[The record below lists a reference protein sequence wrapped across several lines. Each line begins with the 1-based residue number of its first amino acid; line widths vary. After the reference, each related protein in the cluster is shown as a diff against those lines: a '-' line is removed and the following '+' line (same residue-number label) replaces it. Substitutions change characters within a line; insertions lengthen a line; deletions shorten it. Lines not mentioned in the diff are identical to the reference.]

1 MRTHRNFD
9 FMSERTFVMLKPSCV
24 ERGIIGEI
32 LARFERKGMRLLGL
46 KMVRASREMAE
57 ALYEVHRG
65 KSFYSDLIDAISG
78 KRVVVMVLEARGA
91 VEVVRKM
98 IGATDPV
105 RAEPGT
111 IRGDYGLE
119 ITDNIIHASD
129 SQESY
134 EREYRIFF
142 GDGLL

>member
-1 MRTHRNFD
+1 
-9 FMSERTFVMLKPSCV
+9 MSERTFVMLKPSCV
-24 ERGIIGEI
+24 ERGIVGEV
-32 LARFERKGMRLLGL
+32 LARFERRGIKILGM
-46 KMVRASREMAE
+46 KMVRVSREMAE

-65 KSFYSDLIDAISG
+65 KSFYGDLINAITG
-78 KRVVVMVLEARGA
+78 RRVVVMVLEARSA
-91 VEVVRKM
+91 VDLVRKM

-105 RAEPGT
+105 KAEPGT
-111 IRGDYGLE
+111 VRGDYGLE

-142 GDGLL
+142 QDLELT